1 MPHATITDADFR
13 RLMKAPSPGKYLF
26 FGDEDYLKAHSAE
39 AVRKVLCPD
48 DSLKLFN
55 CVTIDRAGYSA
66 AALRSALVPPPMFTA
81 CKAVS
86 AVITFD
92 DLKQGEVN
100 DLLDLLAD
108 DGLFEYNLLML
119 TVPAGGID
127 AGSPKR
133 PSALLKKL
141 AEVLVPVRFDPV
153 SGARLREWI
162 NRHYTAAGVTVTP
175 ALCDLTSA
183 RCGESM
189 FTLASEI
196 DKVAYY
202 VLADGR
208 TEVTSDD
215 IKLVACEGG
224 GHDAFAFA
232 NAILDRRSADALAV
246 LSEMKA
252 RRVEPVAVMAE
263 LTRVLCDMCAVD
275 ECLEAGMP
283 APAICSETGLRDYP
297 VRLYSA
303 AVRKLPR
310 GALAAVLAAASEADA
325 AVKSSAQDYL
335 PIERLICTL

>member
-13 RLMKAPSPGKYLF
+13 RLTKAPSPGKYLF

-48 DSLKLFN
+48 ESLKLFN

-66 AALRSALVPPPMFTA
+66 AALRSALVPTPMFTA

>member
-48 DSLKLFN
+48 ESLKLFN

-208 TEVTSDD
+208 TEVTADD

>member
-48 DSLKLFN
+48 ESLKLFN

-133 PSALLKKL
+133 SSALLKKL

>member
-48 DSLKLFN
+48 ESLKLFN

-86 AVITFD
+86 TVITFD

>member
-1 MPHATITDADFR
+1 M
-13 RLMKAPSPGKYLF
+13 
-26 FGDEDYLKAHSAE
+26 
-39 AVRKVLCPD
+39 
-48 DSLKLFN
+48 
-55 CVTIDRAGYSA
+55 
-66 AALRSALVPPPMFTA
+66 
-81 CKAVS
+81 
-86 AVITFD
+86 
-92 DLKQGEVN
+92 N

-208 TEVTSDD
+208 TEVTADD